1 MQEYLPIIKTMLLEW
16 AQLTLANPAYAAAL
30 VAATV
35 LLAMIVGSIK
45 SIPIKRKAAASEKAR
60 VELANEL
67 AQSQQLAAG
76 LQERLAQRNQQIAGT
91 MQALTTGF
99 ELGEQALPAGED
111 SEADALWQQ
120 HDRVLAQLAGR
131 LRSEQQ
137 AKAELQ
143 QSYQAEIGKR
153 VEKEAVADA
162 LQNTLAEKTRQ
173 IAGLEQQSAEILEK
187 HAAQSARL
195 AELEQ
200 QSLEWQ
206 KTRQQVELLEA
217 KLIAKE
223 AEFSQLQIRA
233 EAQKAAELI
242 PPPVQT
248 EPLAEAAS
256 IPLPF
261 PAETVAAAELIQPE
275 IRAEAPKAVELVQPP
290 MQAKTEQVIE
300 PTAPAVAVAETI
312 QAQGSSQTIVLP
324 DWEYEPA
331 VAAAPEVK
339 AQPAS
344 GSGGVAGKFKNLFGR
359 SKAEP
364 VAAAAPASE
373 AAPVPVEANIQPET
387 AAQAQSSAGFSES
400 QIGKIKSLF
409 GKPKQDAPAKEE
421 VKTVEAPAAVS
432 VSEPADAGEA
442 SAETA
447 KKPFGKIK
455 NLFSSAK

>member
-1 MQEYLPIIKTMLLEW
+1 MLLEW

-45 SIPIKRKAAASEKAR
+45 SIPIKRKAVASEKAR
-60 VELANEL
+60 VELSNEL

-233 EAQKAAELI
+233 EAQKAAELT
-242 PPPVQT
+242 PPPVQP

-261 PAETVAAAELIQPE
+261 PAETVAAAELI
-275 IRAEAPKAVELVQPP
+275 QPP

>member
-1 MQEYLPIIKTMLLEW
+1 MLLEW
-16 AQLTLANPAYAAAL
+16 AQLTLANPLYAAAL
-30 VAATV
+30 VIATA
-35 LLAMIVGSIK
+35 LLAMIIGSIK

-60 VELANEL
+60 VELSNDL

-91 MQALTTGF
+91 VQALTTGF
-99 ELGEQALPAGED
+99 DLGEQALPAGED

-120 HDRVLAQLAGR
+120 HDRVLAQLASH

-173 IAGLEQQSAEILEK
+173 ISGLEQQSAEILEK
-187 HAAQSARL
+187 YAAQSARL

-200 QSLEWQ
+200 QSVEWHN
-206 KTRQQVELLEA
+206 TRQKLELLEA

-242 PPPVQT
+242 PPPIQA
-248 EPLAEAAS
+248 EPRAEAEA
-256 IPLPF
+256 IPLQT
-261 PAETVAAAELIQPE
+261 PAEAVAAAELIRPE
-275 IRAEAPKAVELVQPP
+275 IRAEAPKVVELVQPP
-290 MQAKTEQVIE
+290 IQAKTEPVMQ
-300 PTAPAVAVAETI
+300 PSAPAVAEAI
-312 QAQGSSQTIVLP
+312 PAQGNQTIVLP
-324 DWEYEPA
+324 DWEYEPEA
-331 VAAAPEVK
+331 VAASVSN

-344 GSGGVAGKFKNLFGR
+344 AAGGGVAGKLKNLFGR

-373 AAPVPVEANIQPET
+373 IAPAPVEAKIQPET
-387 AAQAQSSAGFSES
+387 VAQAQSPAGFSES

-409 GKPKQDAPAKEE
+409 GKPKQDAPAKEAAQAAE
-421 VKTVEAPAAVS
+421 TPAAAS
-432 VSEPADAGEA
+432 VSESTDAGEA
-442 SAETA
+442 PAGSA

-455 NLFSSAK
+455 NLFSTAK

>member
-45 SIPIKRKAAASEKAR
+45 SIPIKRKAVASEKAR
-60 VELANEL
+60 VELSNEL

-233 EAQKAAELI
+233 EAQKAAELT
-242 PPPVQT
+242 PPPVQP

-261 PAETVAAAELIQPE
+261 PAETVAAAELI
-275 IRAEAPKAVELVQPP
+275 QPP